1 LNTNLILIKI
11 DGYSYN
17 EVVRFLLKRN
27 IFYKDLTLKD
37 NSIILIVKL
46 VDLKR
51 IKREITSVKV
61 IKYLGVQGFLLWF
74 KRHCV
79 IILSFLFSYIVLLT
93 LSNVIFDIEIVTS
106 NQELKRVIS
115 LYLDDYN
122 IKKYKFMKS
131 SEELNKI
138 KEEILSEN
146 KDTLE
151 WIEFERVGTKYT
163 INLTERIVNPK
174 NEEKVPSDIVAS
186 KDATI
191 LYMVTKSG
199 TRIKDLNEVVKKGE
213 VIISGNIMKDEN
225 LVEQVEADGEVF
237 GETWYTVTTTVPYT
251 HVEYEKT
258 GTTIN
263 HIYMNIFGKK
273 ITLMGKYET
282 NESMNTTTVLL
293 DKPYLFFNIMKEQ
306 KELYKYVT
314 HNLSEEEAYEEAIK
328 RSDKGV
334 EDSLDYGEYII
345 DKKVLKK
352 NVYSSKIELEIF
364 YKVYENIGEQ
374 RELTPM
380 NIPEGE

>member
-1 LNTNLILIKI
+1 MQKLLNI
-11 DGYSYN
+11 
-17 EVVRFLLKRN
+17 
-27 IFYKDLTLKD
+27 
-37 NSIILIVKL
+37 
-46 VDLKR
+46 
-51 IKREITSVKV
+51 
-61 IKYLGVQGFLLWF
+61 GVNGFLSWF

-79 IILSFLFSYIVLLT
+79 ILLSFILSYAVLLA

-151 WIEFERVGTKYT
+151 WIEFERTGTKYT
-163 INLTERIVNPK
+163 INLTERIINAK
-174 NEEKVPSDIVAS
+174 DGEKVPSDIVAS

-352 NVYSSKIELEIF
+352 NVYSSKIEVEVF
-364 YKVYENIGEQ
+364 YKVYESIGEKQ
-374 RELTPM
+374 EII
-380 NIPEGE
+380 NEIVEGE

>member
-1 LNTNLILIKI
+1 LNTNLILIRI
-11 DGYSYN
+11 DGYTYN

-131 SEELNKI
+131 NEELNKI
-138 KEEILSEN
+138 KNEILSEN

-213 VIISGNIMKDEN
+213 VIISGNIMKDDN
-225 LVEQVEADGEVF
+225 LVEQVEAEGEVF

-314 HNLSEEEAYEEAIK
+314 HNLTEEEAYEEAIK

-334 EDSLDYGEYII
+334 EDSLDTGEYII

-352 NVYSSKIELEIF
+352 NAYSSKIEVEVF
-364 YKVYENIGEQ
+364 YKVYESIGEKQ
-374 RELTPM
+374 KII
-380 NIPEGE
+380 NDIVEGE

>member
-1 LNTNLILIKI
+1 MNTNLILIKI
-11 DGYSYN
+11 DNYSYN

-27 IFYKDLTLKD
+27 VFYKDLTIKD
-37 NSIILIVKL
+37 NSVTLIVKL
-46 VDLKR
+46 TDLKR
-51 IKREITSVKV
+51 IKREIKSVKV
-61 IKYLGVQGFLLWF
+61 VRYLGVNGILSWF
-74 KRHCV
+74 KRHSV
-79 IILSFLFSYIVLLT
+79 ILLSFLFSYAILMA

-106 NQELKRVIS
+106 NNELKRVIS

-131 SEELNKI
+131 NKELTKI

-151 WIEFERVGTKYT
+151 WIEFERTGTKYT
-163 INLTERIVNPK
+163 INLTERIKIPQNG
-174 NEEKVPSDIVAS
+174 EKVPSDIVAS

-199 TRIKDLNEVVKKGE
+199 TRIKDLNEIVKKGE
-213 VIISGNIMKDEN
+213 VIISGNIMKDET
-225 LVEQVEADGEVF
+225 LVNQVDAEGEVF
-237 GETWYTVTTTVPYT
+237 GETWYTVTTTVPYK

-263 HIYMNIFGKK
+263 HIYINIFGKK

-282 NESMNTTTVLL
+282 KESMNTTTVLL

-314 HNLSEEEAYEEAIK
+314 HNLTEKEAYEEAIK
-328 RSDKGV
+328 RSDKSV
-334 EDSLDYGEYII
+334 NDSLDAEEYII

-352 NVYSSKIELEIF
+352 NVYSSKIEVEVF
-364 YKVYENIGEQ
+364 YKVYENIGEK
-374 RELTPM
+374 RVIINETV
-380 NIPEGE
+380 EGE

>member
-1 LNTNLILIKI
+1 MNTNLILIKI
-11 DGYSYN
+11 DNYSYN

-27 IFYKDLTLKD
+27 VFYKDLTIKD
-37 NSIILIVKL
+37 NGVTLIVKL
-46 VDLKR
+46 TDLKR
-51 IKREITSVKV
+51 IKREIKSVKV
-61 IKYLGVQGFLLWF
+61 VRYLGVNGILSWF
-74 KRHCV
+74 KRHSV
-79 IILSFLFSYIVLLT
+79 ILLSFLFSYAILMA

-106 NQELKRVIS
+106 NNELKRVIS

-131 SEELNKI
+131 NKELTKI

-151 WIEFERVGTKYT
+151 WIEFERTGTKYT
-163 INLTERIVNPK
+163 INLTERIKIPQNG
-174 NEEKVPSDIVAS
+174 EKVPSDIVAS

-199 TRIKDLNEVVKKGE
+199 TRIKDLNEIVKKGE
-213 VIISGNIMKDEN
+213 VIISGNIMKDET
-225 LVEQVEADGEVF
+225 LVNQVDAEGEVF
-237 GETWYTVTTTVPYT
+237 GETWYTVTTTVPYK

-263 HIYMNIFGKK
+263 HIYINIFGKK

-282 NESMNTTTVLL
+282 KESMNTTTVLL

-314 HNLSEEEAYEEAIK
+314 HNLTEKEAYEEAIK
-328 RSDKGV
+328 RSDKSV
-334 EDSLDYGEYII
+334 NDSLDAEEYII

-352 NVYSSKIELEIF
+352 NVYSSKIEVEVF
-364 YKVYENIGEQ
+364 YKVYENIGEK
-374 RELTPM
+374 RVIINETV
-380 NIPEGE
+380 EGE

>member
-1 LNTNLILIKI
+1 MNTNLILIKI

-27 IFYKDLTLKD
+27 IFYKDLTSKD
-37 NSIILIVKL
+37 NYVTLIIKL
-46 VDLKR
+46 TDYKKV
-51 IKREITSVKV
+51 KREIASAKI
-61 IKYLGVQGFLLWF
+61 IKYLGVNGFLSWF
-74 KRHCV
+74 KRHWV
-79 IILSFLFSYIVLLT
+79 ILLSFILSYAVLLA

-151 WIEFERVGTKYT
+151 WIEFERTGTKYT
-163 INLTERIVNPK
+163 INLTERIINAK
-174 NEEKVPSDIVAS
+174 DGEKVPSDIVAS

-352 NVYSSKIELEIF
+352 NVYSSKIEVEVF
-364 YKVYENIGEQ
+364 YKVYESIGEKQ
-374 RELTPM
+374 EII
-380 NIPEGE
+380 NEIVEGE

>member
-1 LNTNLILIKI
+1 MNTNLILIKI
-11 DGYSYN
+11 SDYSYN
-17 EVVRFLLKRN
+17 DIIRFLLKRN
-27 IFYKDLTLKD
+27 IFYKDLTFNGNVLT
-37 NSIILIVKL
+37 LIVKFN
-46 VDLKR
+46 DFKK
-51 IKREITSVKV
+51 IKREIENVKIV
-61 IKYLGVQGFLLWF
+61 KYLGVNGFLAWL
-74 KRHCV
+74 KRHSV
-79 IILSFLFSYIVLLT
+79 ILLSFILSYGVLLA

-115 LYLDDYN
+115 LYLEDYN

-131 SEELNKI
+131 NKELEKL

-146 KDTLE
+146 KNTLE

-163 INLTERIVNPK
+163 INLTERIVNEK
-174 NEEKVPSDIVAS
+174 NGDAVPSDIVAS

-213 VIISGNIMKDEN
+213 VLISGNIMKDEN
-225 LVEQVEADGEVF
+225 LVNQVEADGEVF
-237 GETWYTVTTTVPYT
+237 GETWYTVTTTVPFS

-263 HIYMNIFGKK
+263 HIYINIFGKK
-273 ITLMGKYET
+273 LTLMGKYET

-293 DKPYLFFNIMKEQ
+293 DKPYLFFNVMKEQ

-314 HNLSEEEAYEEAIK
+314 HNLNEDEAYEEALK
-328 RSDKGV
+328 RSDKGI
-334 EDSLDYGEYII
+334 ENSLDVGEYII

-352 NVYSSKIELEIF
+352 NVYSSKIEVEVF
-364 YKVYENIGEQ
+364 YKVYENIGEK
-374 RELTPM
+374 REII
-380 NIPEGE
+380 NESVEGE

>member
-1 LNTNLILIKI
+1 
-11 DGYSYN
+11 
-17 EVVRFLLKRN
+17 
-27 IFYKDLTLKD
+27 
-37 NSIILIVKL
+37 
-46 VDLKR
+46 
-51 IKREITSVKV
+51 
-61 IKYLGVQGFLLWF
+61 
-74 KRHCV
+74 
-79 IILSFLFSYIVLLT
+79 
-93 LSNVIFDIEIVTS
+93 
-106 NQELKRVIS
+106 
-115 LYLDDYN
+115 
-122 IKKYKFMKS
+122 
-131 SEELNKI
+131 
-138 KEEILSEN
+138 
-146 KDTLE
+146 
-151 WIEFERVGTKYT
+151 
-163 INLTERIVNPK
+163 
-174 NEEKVPSDIVAS
+174 
-186 KDATI
+186 
-191 LYMVTKSG
+191 MVTKSG

-352 NVYSSKIELEIF
+352 NVYSSKIEVEVF
-364 YKVYENIGEQ
+364 YKVYESIGEKQ
-374 RELTPM
+374 EII
-380 NIPEGE
+380 NEIVEGE

>member
-1 LNTNLILIKI
+1 MNTNLILIKI
-11 DGYSYN
+11 SDYSYN
-17 EVVRFLLKRN
+17 DIIRFLLKRN
-27 IFYKDLTLKD
+27 IFYKDLTFNGNVLT
-37 NSIILIVKL
+37 LIVKFN
-46 VDLKR
+46 DFKK
-51 IKREITSVKV
+51 IKREIENVKIV
-61 IKYLGVQGFLLWF
+61 KYLGVNGFLSWL
-74 KRHCV
+74 KRHSV
-79 IILSFLFSYIVLLT
+79 ILLSFILSYGVLLA

-115 LYLDDYN
+115 LYLEDYN

-131 SEELNKI
+131 NKELEKL

-146 KDTLE
+146 KNTLE

-163 INLTERIVNPK
+163 INLTERIVNEK
-174 NEEKVPSDIVAS
+174 NGDAVPSDIVAS

-213 VIISGNIMKDEN
+213 VLISGNIMKDEN
-225 LVEQVEADGEVF
+225 LVNQVEADGEVF
-237 GETWYTVTTTVPYT
+237 GETWYTVTTTVPFS

-263 HIYMNIFGKK
+263 HIYINIFGKK
-273 ITLMGKYET
+273 LTLMGKYET

-293 DKPYLFFNIMKEQ
+293 DKPYLFFNVMKEQ

-314 HNLSEEEAYEEAIK
+314 HNLNEDEAYEEALK
-328 RSDKGV
+328 RSDKGI
-334 EDSLDYGEYII
+334 ENSLDVGEYII

-352 NVYSSKIELEIF
+352 NVYSSKIEVEVF
-364 YKVYENIGEQ
+364 YKVYESIGEK
-374 RELTPM
+374 REII
-380 NIPEGE
+380 NESVEGE

>member
-1 LNTNLILIKI
+1 MNTNLVLIKI
-11 DGYSYN
+11 EGYKED
-17 EVVRFLLKRN
+17 EVIRFLIKRN
-27 IFYKDLTLKD
+27 IFYKDLITREK
-37 NSIILIVKL
+37 SVTLIVKL
-46 VDLKR
+46 EEINR
-51 IKREITSVKV
+51 IKREIASVSV
-61 IKYLGVQGFLLWF
+61 VRYLGINGVLSWL
-74 KRHCV
+74 KKHYV
-79 IILSFLFSYIVLLT
+79 ILISFLFSYGVLLA
-93 LSNVIFDIEIVTS
+93 LSNVIFEIEIVTS

-131 SEELNKI
+131 NKELDKI

-146 KDTLE
+146 KNTLE
-151 WIEFERVGTKYT
+151 WIEFERTGTKYT
-163 INLTERIVNPK
+163 INLTERII
-174 NEEKVPSDIVAS
+174 NEKTSEKVPCDIVAS

-191 LYMVTKSG
+191 TYMVTKSG

-213 VIISGNIMKDEN
+213 VIISGNIMKDESVVN
-225 LVEQVEADGEVF
+225 QVEADGEVF
-237 GETWYTVTTTVPYT
+237 GETWYTVTTTVPFN

-314 HNLSEEEAYEEAIK
+314 HNLTEDEAYEEAIK
-328 RSDKGV
+328 RSDAGI
-334 EDSLDYGEYII
+334 ENSLDADEYII
-345 DKKVLKK
+345 QKKVLKK
-352 NVYSSKIELEIF
+352 NVYSSKIEVEVF
-364 YKVYENIGEQ
+364 YKVYESIGER
-374 RELTPM
+374 REIINET
-380 NIPEGE
+380 IEGE

>member
-27 IFYKDLTLKD
+27 IFYKDLTSKD
-37 NSIILIVKL
+37 NYVTLIIKL
-46 VDLKR
+46 TDYKKV
-51 IKREITSVKV
+51 KREIASAKI
-61 IKYLGVQGFLLWF
+61 IKYLGVNGFLSWF

-79 IILSFLFSYIVLLT
+79 ILLSFILSYAVLLA

-151 WIEFERVGTKYT
+151 WIEFERTGTKYT
-163 INLTERIVNPK
+163 INLTERIINAK
-174 NEEKVPSDIVAS
+174 DGEKVPSDIVAS

-352 NVYSSKIELEIF
+352 NVYSSKIEVEVF
-364 YKVYENIGEQ
+364 YKVYESIGEKQ
-374 RELTPM
+374 EII
-380 NIPEGE
+380 NEIVEGE

>member
-1 LNTNLILIKI
+1 MNTNLILIKI

-27 IFYKDLTLKD
+27 IFYKDLTSKD
-37 NSIILIVKL
+37 NYVTLIIKL
-46 VDLKR
+46 TDYKKV
-51 IKREITSVKV
+51 KREIASAKI
-61 IKYLGVQGFLLWF
+61 IKYLGVNGFLSWF

-79 IILSFLFSYIVLLT
+79 ILLSFILSYAVLLA

-151 WIEFERVGTKYT
+151 WIEFERTGTKYT
-163 INLTERIVNPK
+163 INLTERIINAK
-174 NEEKVPSDIVAS
+174 DGEKVPSDIVAS

-352 NVYSSKIELEIF
+352 NVYSSKIEVEVF
-364 YKVYENIGEQ
+364 YKVYESIGEKQ
-374 RELTPM
+374 EII
-380 NIPEGE
+380 NEIVEGE